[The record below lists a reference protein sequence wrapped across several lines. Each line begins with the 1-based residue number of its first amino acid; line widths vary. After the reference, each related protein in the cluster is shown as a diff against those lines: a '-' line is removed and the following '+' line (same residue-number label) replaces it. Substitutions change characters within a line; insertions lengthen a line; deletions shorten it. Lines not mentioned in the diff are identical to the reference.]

1 MNTLVLSLLINH
13 LADIINDLEEKMEQR
28 HELGLFTKIRVS
40 ELSEKM
46 TFKEVLPLYGLMQTL
61 QRNLPPQGVDNI
73 GDMAV

>member
-13 LADIINDLEEKMEQR
+13 LADIISDLEEKMEQA
-28 HELGLFTKIRVS
+28 HHVGSVFTRVRVS

-61 QRNLPPQGVDNI
+61 QRNLPPIDNI
-73 GDMAV
+73 GDIGI